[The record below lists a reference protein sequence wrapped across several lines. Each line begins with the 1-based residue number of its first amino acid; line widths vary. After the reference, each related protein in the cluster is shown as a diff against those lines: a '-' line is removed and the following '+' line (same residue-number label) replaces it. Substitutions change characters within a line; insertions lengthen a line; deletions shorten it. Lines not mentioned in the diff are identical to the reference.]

1 MKALLLENIHRD
13 AAASFLDA
21 GLDISQSRSSPPSE
35 ELLSRVSD
43 AAVLCIRSRTR
54 IGENV
59 LNASKDLLTVG
70 AFCIGTEHIDLD
82 LCARR
87 GVAVFN
93 APYSNTRS
101 VVELALGEMI
111 MLLRRVFDRSV
122 DLHAGKWGKSADGCR
137 EIRGKRL
144 GIVGYGNIGAQLSVL
159 AEALGMEVVY
169 YDVAEKLSL
178 GNARKVSLEELL
190 STADVITS
198 HIDGRASNAGFF
210 GEHEFALMKEGAIFM
225 NLSRGS
231 VVDVEAL
238 ARALAAKKLAGAAVD
253 VYPREPSSNSETFR
267 SPLQELPNV
276 ILTPHVGGSTEE
288 AQQNIGRFVAARI
301 LEYLQTGSTS
311 ASVNL
316 PVIQHSERK
325 GIHRFAHIHENVPG
339 MMARIN
345 ELFAKNGVNITGQ
358 HLETRSDIGYALIDV
373 ADEKGIA
380 LAGKLAALPGTI
392 RSRLVY

>member
-1 MKALLLENIHRD
+1 MKALLLEGIHRD
-13 AAASFLDA
+13 AAAAFLDA
-21 GLDISQSRSSPPSE
+21 GLDIAQSRHSPGSE
-35 ELLSRVSD
+35 ELLNRMADTV
-43 AAVLCIRSRTR
+43 VLCIRSRTR

-59 LNASKDLLTVG
+59 LNASKDLLVVG

-111 MLLRRVFDRSV
+111 MLLRKVFDRSTG
-122 DLHAGKWGKSADGCR
+122 LHAGKWDKSADGSR

-159 AEALGMEVVY
+159 AEGLGMEVVY
-169 YDVAEKLSL
+169 YDVTEKLSL
-178 GNARKVSLEELL
+178 GNARKVSFEELL
-190 STADVITS
+190 ATS
-198 HIDGRASNAGFF
+198 DIVTLHVDGRPANSGFF
-210 GEHEFALMKEGAIFM
+210 GEAEFTLMKEGAIFM
-225 NLSRGS
+225 NLSRGP

-238 ARALAAKKLAGAAVD
+238 ARALASKKLAGAAVD
-253 VYPREPSSNSETFR
+253 VFPKEPASNSESFR
-267 SPLQELPNV
+267 SPLQGLDNV
-276 ILTPHVGGSTEE
+276 ILTPHVGGSTLE
-288 AQQNIGRFVAARI
+288 AQQNIGRFVASRV
-301 LEYLQTGSTS
+301 LDYLQTGSTS

-316 PVIQHSERK
+316 PVIQPGERK

-358 HLETRSDIGYALIDV
+358 HLETRGEIGYALIDV
-373 ADEKGIA
+373 ADEKGPG
-380 LAGKLAALPGTI
+380 LAGKLATLPGTI